1 MISIIIRTKNEERWI
16 VQCLKQIK
24 NQTINNFEIV
34 LVDNQSTDNTV
45 KRAKS
50 IFPEIKHIEIVD
62 FKPGLA
68 INEGIRASSGEY
80 IVILSAHCVP
90 VNEYWLENLY
100 KNIQD
105 NDVAGVYGRQ
115 VPMKNSSSQDK
126 RDLAVVFGRD
136 KRVQRKDY
144 FFHNANSIIRRDTWK
159 KFPFDEAV
167 TNIEDRV
174 WGKDVI
180 EAGYIIIYE
189 PEASVLHYHGIHQNN
204 NTKRVSNVVKI
215 MEVLN
220 LNDNY
225 ADHTIIS
232 PEKLEV
238 AVFIPVKGNSCKNKY
253 QIKLL
258 EKTIESAKSAKFV
271 NKIIV
276 STDSIDVSLVAKD
289 LGAEVPFLRP
299 KELSELGIR
308 VDEVLKYTLE
318 QLEAAS
324 YFPDIVVPMEISM
337 PFRPL
342 SLIDNLVKNLV
353 EQGMDTMVPG
363 YAEYKI
369 GWRRKE
375 EEYIRLDEFEIQR
388 SEREPIHIALLGLG
402 YATYP
407 ECIRSKKRLGEP
419 ENKRRRKH

>member
-144 FFHNANSIIRRDTWK
+144 FF
-159 KFPFDEAV
+159 
-167 TNIEDRV
+167 
-174 WGKDVI
+174 
-180 EAGYIIIYE
+180 
-189 PEASVLHYHGIHQNN
+189 
-204 NTKRVSNVVKI
+204 
-215 MEVLN
+215 
-220 LNDNY
+220 
-225 ADHTIIS
+225 
-232 PEKLEV
+232 
-238 AVFIPVKGNSCKNKY
+238 
-253 QIKLL
+253 
-258 EKTIESAKSAKFV
+258 
-271 NKIIV
+271 
-276 STDSIDVSLVAKD
+276 
-289 LGAEVPFLRP
+289 
-299 KELSELGIR
+299 
-308 VDEVLKYTLE
+308 
-318 QLEAAS
+318 
-324 YFPDIVVPMEISM
+324 
-337 PFRPL
+337 
-342 SLIDNLVKNLV
+342 
-353 EQGMDTMVPG
+353 
-363 YAEYKI
+363 
-369 GWRRKE
+369 
-375 EEYIRLDEFEIQR
+375 
-388 SEREPIHIALLGLG
+388 
-402 YATYP
+402 
-407 ECIRSKKRLGEP
+407 
-419 ENKRRRKH
+419 